1 MISTRPLPAVQPSCL
16 RGLTADQDIL
26 AQVKTRPLRDLRNNW
41 RTMSV
46 YFLMATLRTDFDTLV
61 NALSPELYRYAMG
74 LCHNP
79 ATAEDLVQETFL
91 RGWRSRDDLRDTK
104 AARAWLYTILRNE
117 HARLY
122 ERQRP
127 EARDPFELPDVPV
140 RGYDT
145 SAEAFVVRRALTKL
159 DTDYRD
165 PLLLQV
171 VGGFSCKEIG
181 QMLDLNTNTVLT
193 RLFRARK
200 ALREQLTDQPELEAR
215 R

>member
-1 MISTRPLPAVQPSCL
+1 
-16 RGLTADQDIL
+16 
-26 AQVKTRPLRDLRNNW
+26 
-41 RTMSV
+41 
-46 YFLMATLRTDFDTLV
+46 MATLRTDFDTLV
-61 NALSPELYRYAMG
+61 NALAPELFRYAMG
-74 LCHNP
+74 LCHNR

-91 RGWRSRDDLRDTK
+91 RGWRARTDLRDSK

-127 EARDPFELPDVPV
+127 EIRDPGELPEVAV

-145 SAEAFVVRRALTKL
+145 SAEAFVTRRALAQL
-159 DTDYRD
+159 EPEYRD

-171 VGGFSCKEIG
+171 IGGFSCNEIG
-181 QMLDLNTNTVLT
+181 EMLGLNTNTVLT

-200 ALREQLTDQPELEAR
+200 ALRERLSEPLRLEASQ
-215 R
+215 

>member
-1 MISTRPLPAVQPSCL
+1 MT
-16 RGLTADQDIL
+16 
-26 AQVKTRPLRDLRNNW
+26 K
-41 RTMSV
+41 
-46 YFLMATLRTDFDTLV
+46 LRTDFDTLV
-61 NALSPELYRYAMG
+61 NALSPELFRYAMG

-79 ATAEDLVQETFL
+79 DTAEDLVQETFL
-91 RGWRSRDDLRDTK
+91 RGWRAQAKLRDGK

-127 EARDPFELPDVPV
+127 EVCDPSRLPDIAV

-145 SAEAFVVRRALTKL
+145 SIEAFVTRRALAEL
-159 DTDYRD
+159 SDEYRD

-171 VGGFSCKEIG
+171 IGGFSCKEIG
-181 QMLDLNTNTVLT
+181 EMLDLNTNTVLT

-200 ALREQLTDQPELEAR
+200 ALRDRLEGAPR
-215 R
+215 QEASQ

>member
-1 MISTRPLPAVQPSCL
+1 
-16 RGLTADQDIL
+16 
-26 AQVKTRPLRDLRNNW
+26 LRNN
-41 RTMSV
+41 RRGISV
-46 YFLMATLRTDFDTLV
+46 YFVMATLRTDFDTLV
-61 NALSPELYRYAMG
+61 GALSPELYRYAMG

-91 RGWRSRDDLRDTK
+91 RGWRSRDDLRDSK

-127 EARDPFELPDVPV
+127 EVRDPFELPDVPT

-200 ALREQLTDQPELEAR
+200 ALREQLSDQPQMEATQ
-215 R
+215 

>member
-1 MISTRPLPAVQPSCL
+1 
-16 RGLTADQDIL
+16 
-26 AQVKTRPLRDLRNNW
+26 
-41 RTMSV
+41 
-46 YFLMATLRTDFDTLV
+46 MATLRTDFDTLV

-91 RGWRSRDDLRDTK
+91 RGWRSRNDLRDMK

-127 EARDPFELPDVPV
+127 EARDPAELPDLPV

-145 SAEAFVVRRALTKL
+145 SAEAFVMRRALTRL
-159 DTDYRD
+159 DADYRD
-165 PLLLQV
+165 PLMLQV

-200 ALREQLTDQPELEAR
+200 ALRDQLSDQPQLEANQ
-215 R
+215 